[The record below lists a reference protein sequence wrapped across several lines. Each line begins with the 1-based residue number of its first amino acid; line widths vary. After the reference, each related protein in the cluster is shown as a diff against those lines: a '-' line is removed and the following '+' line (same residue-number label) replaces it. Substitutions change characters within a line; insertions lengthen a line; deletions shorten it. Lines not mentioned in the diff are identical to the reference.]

1 MLGNLE
7 ASPFAANVLIG
18 IGKPAVGPLMNVVS
32 NESEQEWVNT
42 ILLEVSKKDPTV
54 KMPTKTNGKSTTTPT
69 STLNQVQKPKFCK
82 YCGGSLTT
90 NSVFCSQC
98 GKRIE

>member
-1 MLGNLE
+1 VD

-18 IGKPAVGPLMNVVS
+18 IGKPVVGPLMKVA

-42 ILLEVSKKDPTV
+42 ILLEISKKDPTV
-54 KMPTKTNGKSTTTPT
+54 KIPAKTSEKSTNAPT
-69 STLNQVQKPKFCK
+69 STLNQVQKPSFCK
-82 YCGGSLTT
+82 YCGSALTA

-98 GKRIE
+98 GKRVE